1 MYTPSTEQDFD
12 LSFLEEIADGNKEF
26 LIESIEMFLVQTP
39 DIFSNIS
46 LSIANQDWVT
56 TAALAHKVKSNL
68 GFFGMDRIKNEMQ
81 EIEINAK
88 AGGLDSHLKTK
99 FESIKTV
106 IAKNLIQLTQ
116 IKKQIEAEV

>member
-39 DIFSNIS
+39 DIFSNIT

-68 GFFGMDRIKNEMQ
+68 GFFGMDRIKGEIQ

-88 AGGLDSHLKTK
+88 AGGTDPLLKTK

-106 IAKNLIQLTQ
+106 VAKSLEQLTQ